1 MLMKDYLEFV
11 KANARFATHSGIELL
26 EASEGYAKARM
37 ATSDYHLN
45 SVGMVHGGAIFTL
58 ADFAC
63 AVAANSYGEVCVGL
77 NVDITYVKA
86 PAAGSVLQA
95 EAREVTHGPRIGTY
109 TVRVSDEQDHVIA
122 ILQTTTY
129 RKGGRV
135 TPEPPM
141 ELPAGF
147 VSAW

>member
-1 MLMKDYLEFV
+1 MTMEEYGSFV
-11 KANARFATHSGIELL
+11 SSNAHFANHCGIELVDV
-26 EASEGYAKARM
+26 AEGYARARM
-37 ATSDYHLN
+37 AVGDHHRN

-63 AVAANSYGEVCVGL
+63 AVAANSHGEVCVGL

-86 PAAGSVLQA
+86 PKGGVLHA
-95 EAREVTHGPRIGTY
+95 EAKEVSRGPKIGTY
-109 TVRVSDEQDHVIA
+109 TVHVTDEQDEVIA

-141 ELPAGF
+141 DLPPGF